1 MAKITKQE
9 VLSDISLL
17 PDNYKTK
24 DVDMLIRKYVKSGC
38 DLSDLRDSVLSQQ
51 QLHRIYFH
59 GSLKQI
65 KSAEDRIRFIDEN
78 LLFSDWWHTDQL
90 IDFVSDID
98 FGTAYS
104 YAKRYVQSEDTFVRR
119 WGYVMFISKLGR
131 KKENLQAIID
141 LFHNDDEY
149 YVQMAQAWLIAELT
163 VFFPEDI
170 YRYLS
175 GSCELKYNIT
185 GKAVQKICDSFRVSD
200 EWTEKFKLLR
210 PKLKKI

>member
-1 MAKITKQE
+1 MSKITKQE
-9 VLSDISLL
+9 VLDDISLL

-65 KSAEDRIRFIDEN
+65 ANAEDRLKFIDEN
-78 LLFSDWWHTDQL
+78 MLFSDWWHTDQL
-90 IDFVSDID
+90 IDFVSDLD
-98 FGTAYS
+98 FDKAYS
-104 YAKRYVQSEDTFVRR
+104 YSRQYVYSEDAFVRR
-119 WGYVMFISKLGR
+119 WGYVMFISKLCR
-131 KKENLQAIID
+131 NKDNLQAIID

-200 EWTEKFKLLR
+200 EWKEKFKLLR
-210 PKLKKI
+210 SKLKKI